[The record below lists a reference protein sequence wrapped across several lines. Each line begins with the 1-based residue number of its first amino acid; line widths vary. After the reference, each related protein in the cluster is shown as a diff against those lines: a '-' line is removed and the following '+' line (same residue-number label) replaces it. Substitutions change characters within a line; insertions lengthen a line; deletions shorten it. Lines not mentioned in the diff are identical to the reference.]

1 MTLGDSYNY
10 IDLLLD
16 KANQPFFTNGEK
28 NMILNLSIKEFMDSK
43 YALMR
48 INQDFSEMFSNRV
61 SLSQASAAYTI
72 VGNYV
77 ELTDYYHITNAT
89 LNGRTCRIVSDD
101 EMTEIRNTDNPF
113 KSVNN
118 FHPICSITK
127 QPLGEVRLFFHGN
140 QDVALDFN
148 STDEFTVRYLKH
160 LTIADFNDIP
170 EQYQQDIINIAV
182 RKMTGTIESSNYS
195 VQVNEQSL

>member
-1 MTLGDSYNY
+1 MTLGDAYNY

-48 INQDFSEMFSNRV
+48 INQDFSEQYGNRV
-61 SLSQASAAYTI
+61 DLNQGTSGFTV

-77 ELTDYYHITNAT
+77 ELTDYYHITFAA
-89 LNGRTCRIVSDD
+89 LNGVTCRIVSDD
-101 EMTEIRNTDNPF
+101 ELSELRVTNNPF
-113 KSVNN
+113 KQINSDNPACAIVQG
-118 FHPICSITK
+118 PTEI
-127 QPLGEVRLFFHGN
+127 RLFFHHGPTSP
-140 QDVALDFN
+140 DFTIADTF
-148 STDEFTVRYLKH
+148 SVRYLKY
-160 LTIADFNDIP
+160 LDTTDFNNIP
-170 EQYQQDIINIAV
+170 EPYQQDIINIAV